1 MPIVQA
7 TFVSAYVRGNRA
19 LSKRLEAA
27 MAFAIATARDEGITD
42 SAAIKERMMTAYH
55 AEKGRP

>member
-27 MAFAIATARDEGITD
+27 MAKAIDTARDEGITD
-42 SAAIKERMMTAYH
+42 PGVIKERMMAAYR
-55 AEKGRP
+55 AAKE

>member
-19 LSKRLEAA
+19 LSKRLESA
-27 MAFAIATARDEGITD
+27 MAKAIDAAHDNGITD
-42 SAAIKERMMTAYH
+42 PGVIKERMITAYMK
-55 AEKGRP
+55 EKGQ